1 MKRTDSYVVAL
12 PDFEGPLDLLL
23 NLIERRELEVTALSI
38 GKVTGDYLAALTTLD
53 DTPSEELRWFIDIG
67 SRLVDFKTR
76 ALRNEHTA
84 SENEDS
90 LEDLT
95 YQVARYQ
102 AWRETTQLLSGY
114 MGAPLERRTTNTAN
128 HQHLQPPANLTLD
141 NLLRA
146 WKRVRAP
153 KRAVTV
159 RKHSVR
165 VTRAQLH
172 QTMQKLLRNVGSQ
185 TSLQQHF
192 ALPSRRERA
201 LSLLAMLELIKE
213 DLVELFFEENAAYVK
228 AV

>member
-1 MKRTDSYVVAL
+1 MTHTDSFVVAL

-53 DTPSEELRWFIDIG
+53 GTPSEELRWFVDIG

-76 ALRNEHTA
+76 ALR
-84 SENEDS
+84 SEQLSGESEDS

-95 YQVARYQ
+95 SQVARYQ
-102 AWRETTQLLSGY
+102 AWRDAAHTLSGQI
-114 MGAPLERRTTNTAN
+114 GPPLERRTTSVAGQ
-128 HQHLQPPANLTLD
+128 QHLQSPANLTLE
-141 NLLRA
+141 NLQRA
-146 WKRVRAP
+146 WKRAHAP
-153 KRAVTV
+153 KRVVAT

-165 VTRAQLH
+165 VTRAQLQ
-172 QTMQKLLRNVGSQ
+172 QTMQKLLQNVGVR
-185 TSLQQHF
+185 TSLQKHF
-192 ALPSRRERA
+192 AAPSRRERA

>member
-1 MKRTDSYVVAL
+1 MTRADSYIVAL

-38 GKVTGDYLAALTTLD
+38 GKVTGDYLAALTTLGD
-53 DTPSEELRWFIDIG
+53 VRSEELRWFVDIG
-67 SRLVDFKTR
+67 SRLVDSKTR
-76 ALRNEHTA
+76 ALRSEQLSADNEG
-84 SENEDS
+84 S

-95 YQVARYQ
+95 SQVARYQ
-102 AWRETTQLLSGY
+102 AWRDAAQTLSGQI
-114 MGAPLERRTTNTAN
+114 GAPLERRTASVASQ
-128 HQHLQPPANLTLD
+128 QHLQPPGNLTFD

-146 WKRVRAP
+146 WKRAHAP
-153 KRAVTV
+153 KQVVAT

-165 VTRAQLH
+165 VTRAQL
-172 QTMQKLLRNVGSQ
+172 QKTMQRLLQNVGVR
-185 TSLQQHF
+185 TNLHKHF
-192 ALPSRRERA
+192 DAPSRRERA